1 MKKYLFILSVLVM
14 GLASCSK
21 NNGTPQPPFDA
32 AAQAKID
39 DDAIKAY
46 LVAHPTITAVKDLNH
61 PELYYQVLQAGSG
74 DPLTENSQIVV
85 SYKGTNIKDVEFQST
100 DNFSF
105 KLSDNLIAGFKLA
118 VSKLK
123 NGGKILVFI
132 PSALGYGPYANGPLP
147 PNSVLIFTITIKTV
161 NGVAPSVDPV

>member
-46 LVAHPTITAVKDLNH
+46 LVAHPTITAVKDLNN

-85 SYKGTNIKDVEFQST
+85 SYKGTIIKDVEFQS
-100 DNFSF
+100 N
-105 KLSDNLIAGFKLA
+105 
-118 VSKLK
+118 
-123 NGGKILVFI
+123 
-132 PSALGYGPYANGPLP
+132 
-147 PNSVLIFTITIKTV
+147 
-161 NGVAPSVDPV
+161 DPV

>member
-21 NNGTPQPPFDA
+21 NDSTPQPPFDPV
-32 AAQAKID
+32 AQAKID

-61 PELYYQVLQAGSG
+61 PELYYQVIQAGSG
-74 DPLTENSQIVV
+74 AVLTENSQIVV
-85 SYKGTNIKDVEFQST
+85 SYSGTNLKDVVFDQS
-100 DNFSF
+100 DSFSF
-105 KLSDNLIAGFKLA
+105 KLSQNLIAGFKLA
-118 VSKLK
+118 VSQLK
-123 NGGKILVFI
+123 NGGKILVII

-147 PNSVLIFTITIKTV
+147 ANSVLVFTITIKSV
-161 NGVAPSVDPV
+161 DGVAPSIDPV